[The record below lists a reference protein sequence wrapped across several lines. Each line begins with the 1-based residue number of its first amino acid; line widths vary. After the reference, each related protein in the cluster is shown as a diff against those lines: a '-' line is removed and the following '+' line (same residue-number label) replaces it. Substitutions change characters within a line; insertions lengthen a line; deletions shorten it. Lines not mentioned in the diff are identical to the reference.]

1 MTETLLESELFGHE
15 KGAFTGATQ
24 RKTGLMEQASG
35 GTLFLDE
42 ISNISD
48 AMQMKLMRAI
58 EEQKITRVGS
68 TVPIPIDLRII
79 AASNRNLEK
88 MVQDGEFR
96 HDFYHRLNVVNI
108 RLPSLAERREDIPA
122 LTENFVEQFARRY
135 ERNIQGFDNVSMRRL
150 YDAEW
155 SGNIRE
161 LRNAI
166 ERCVILADGPIL
178 KWPDQADESADPST
192 DSMNFPHDSFPSLDE
207 LEQEYINHV
216 LRHADG
222 KKTRAA
228 QILGIHKTTLWRK
241 LRRYE
246 EERG

>member
-1 MTETLLESELFGHE
+1 
-15 KGAFTGATQ
+15 
-24 RKTGLMEQASG
+24 
-35 GTLFLDE
+35 
-42 ISNISD
+42 
-48 AMQMKLMRAI
+48 
-58 EEQKITRVGS
+58 
-68 TVPIPIDLRII
+68 
-79 AASNRNLEK
+79 
-88 MVQDGEFR
+88 MVQDSEFR

-108 RLPSLAERREDIPA
+108 RLPSLTERREDIPA
-122 LTENFVEQFARRY
+122 LTEHFVDMFAKRY

-161 LRNAI
+161 LKNAI

-178 KWPDQADESADPST
+178 KWPDQVDDSADT
-192 DSMNFPHDSFPSLDE
+192 TEDSMNFPQDSFPSLDE

-228 QILGIHKTTLWRK
+228 QILGIDKTTLWRK

-246 EERG
+246 EEQG